1 MNKSIASVLIGLV
14 FLMPIAMAQAEAK
27 SMSAMNLRFRQ
38 MGETFS
44 DFSFNLK
51 SALTFDNEARLD
63 LLKERNAELNT
74 RQQAWVESK
83 NEVVSGFNKSLTAE
97 QKQSLVAIFQAEH
110 ESLVE
115 DRLEL
120 TKEIR
125 EVQLEARSE
134 NNAELEKNADAAAKS
149 VKPSTGLLIDI
160 KLFGKGHFDSKSKAK
175 IESEADARAVVK
187 SKLGLESSNSETIV
201 ENGVTYYIVSGSET
215 EIENEFVMTKDFEV
229 KVDAETGMIVSADL
243 NVHIESDGS
252 SNAESENSDG
262 SDGIFGLKIFSKA
275 RAESSSKAGSV
286 ESSESAHASV
296 EDDDEA
302 SASSSVSASGSSS
315 ASSVGAS
322 GSGSIGVS
330 VN

>member
-14 FLMPIAMAQAEAK
+14 FLMPITMAQAEAK
-27 SMSAMNLRFRQ
+27 SVSAMNLRLRQ

-63 LLKERNAELNT
+63 LLKERNAELNA

-83 NEVVSGFNKSLTAE
+83 NEVVSGFNKNMTSG
-97 QKQSLVAIFQAEH
+97 QKQSLVVIFQAEH

-125 EVQLEARSE
+125 EVQLEAKAES
-134 NNAELEKNADAAAKS
+134 NARLEADAEAAAKS
-149 VKPSTGLLIDI
+149 VNPSTGILIDI
-160 KLFGKGHFDSKSKAK
+160 SLFGKGHFDNKSKVK

-187 SKLGLESSNSETIV
+187 SKLGLESSNVETVV
-201 ENGVTYYIVSGSET
+201 ENDMTYYVVSGSET
-215 EIENEFVMTKDFEV
+215 DVENDFVMTKDFEV
-229 KVDAETGMIVSADL
+229 KVDAETGMILSADL

-252 SNAESENSDG
+252 GNAESENSDDSG
-262 SDGIFGLKIFSKA
+262 GIFGIKIFSKA
-275 RAESSSKAGSV
+275 RAEGNSKAGSV
-286 ESSESAHASV
+286 ESSESDVSA
-296 EDDDEA
+296 EDDGES
-302 SASSSVSASGSSS
+302 SASSSVTASGSSS
-315 ASSVGAS
+315 ASNGAAS
-322 GSGSIGVS
+322 SSRSIGVS